1 MRSGMA
7 RAPTKAGAGGEA
19 TGEREHLERLVE
31 ACRRVLIEEFGAKRV
46 IPFGSFVE
54 GFWHERS
61 DLDLA
66 VEGLPPERF
75 FKALTTLQRLAPK
88 GPRIDLVPLETAP
101 PQLKARILQGQT
113 RVQTG
118 GEVAVPS
125 DSDSVSVPELK
136 RRVEEELQ
144 ALERTVREG
153 EELLGACADPPTRT
167 ELRAMASIVHEFYT
181 GVEGIFRHIV
191 VRLGEGLPR
200 GAYWHHELLEQVA
213 EPREQR
219 PALISEP
226 LRALLEEYLDF
237 RHFFRHAYGYEL
249 DWVRLKPLV
258 GDLSRIFHR
267 LQRELQGFFEKLQD
281 HKEES
286 SKS

>member
-1 MRSGMA
+1 M
-7 RAPTKAGAGGEA
+7 
-19 TGEREHLERLVE
+19 
-31 ACRRVLIEEFGAKRV
+31 EEFGARRV

-54 GFWHERS
+54 GYWHERS

-66 VEGLPPERF
+66 VEGLPPEHF
-75 FKALTTLQRLAPK
+75 FKARAALRRLSAAMQ
-88 GPRIDLVPLETAP
+88 GPWIDLVALETAP
-101 PQLKARILQGQT
+101 PALKARILRGPQVPPTAT
-113 RVQTG
+113 RTQHPTG
-118 GEVAVPS
+118 GERSMPS
-125 DSDSVSVPELK
+125 DSDPVPVSELK
-136 RRVEEELQ
+136 DLVEEELQ
-144 ALERTVREG
+144 ALERTVQEG
-153 EELLGACADPPTRT
+153 EELLRTCADPPTRT

-200 GAYWHHELLEQVA
+200 GAHWHHELLQQVA

-219 PALISEP
+219 PALIAEP

-258 GDLSRIFHR
+258 RDLSRVLR
-267 LQRELQGFFEKLQD
+267 SLREELQEFFEQLKD
-281 HKEES
+281 RKEGPAEG
-286 SKS
+286 